1 MITNSLS
8 NSENSSN
15 IGQISIFS
23 FLKNENLSK
32 EEYEQNMKVLI
43 PTVLDEKQIS
53 EQINSIEEESI
64 FKMIDSSV
72 KFNDGILFVKFIIN
86 LSKAQKYLSLN
97 KINISELFLI
107 YFKKLCLL
115 FESNSEQKESSLE
128 ILIKNYEDI
137 LMLTSDY
144 FTKLLISESN
154 LLNFAK
160 IVERVAKEKIYTFYI
175 VFSIILYNL
184 CKTITNINI
193 KELID
198 LLKLNQI
205 PISSSG
211 IIL

>member
-72 KFNDGILFVKFIIN
+72 KFNDGILFVKFI
-86 LSKAQKYLSLN
+86 N
-97 KINISELFLI
+97 KIYMFFRK
-107 YFKKLCLL
+107 YKL
-115 FESNSEQKESSLE
+115 
-128 ILIKNYEDI
+128 
-137 LMLTSDY
+137 
-144 FTKLLISESN
+144 
-154 LLNFAK
+154 
-160 IVERVAKEKIYTFYI
+160 
-175 VFSIILYNL
+175 
-184 CKTITNINI
+184 
-193 KELID
+193 
-198 LLKLNQI
+198 
-205 PISSSG
+205 
-211 IIL
+211 

>member
-107 YFKKLCLL
+107 YFKKVCLL

-160 IVERVAKEKIYTFYI
+160 IVE
-175 VFSIILYNL
+175 N
-184 CKTITNINI
+184 
-193 KELID
+193 
-198 LLKLNQI
+198 
-205 PISSSG
+205 
-211 IIL
+211 

>member
-107 YFKKLCLL
+107 YFKKVCLL
-115 FESNSEQKESSLE
+115 IQNK
-128 ILIKNYEDI
+128 KN
-137 LMLTSDY
+137 L
-144 FTKLLISESN
+144 
-154 LLNFAK
+154 
-160 IVERVAKEKIYTFYI
+160 
-175 VFSIILYNL
+175 
-184 CKTITNINI
+184 
-193 KELID
+193 
-198 LLKLNQI
+198 
-205 PISSSG
+205 P
-211 IIL
+211 